1 MVDGFPETFPPS
13 MTRSAFNLRRS
24 EISEISP
31 AGFFPVL
38 LALVPMMGWPT
49 FLSAIRRKG
58 WSGILKPTVPFLDT
72 KGDRGLPAEA
82 LAQEGLRDFKMS
94 VTGPGQ
100 NFSAIFFADSEK
112 CANRKAVFKSA
123 TRSGNGLSGLR
134 PLSSSIFF
142 IVSGAER
149 IQPSP

>member
-13 MTRSAFNLRRS
+13 MTRSTFNLRLS
-24 EISEISP
+24 EIPEISL
-31 AGFFPVL
+31 AGFSPVR
-38 LALVPMMGWPT
+38 LALVPMMGRLI

-72 KGDRGLPAEA
+72 KGERGLPLHA
-82 LAQEGLRDFKMS
+82 LGRGLRDFKMS

-112 CANRKAVFKSA
+112 CAIRKAVFKSA

-134 PLSSSIFF
+134 PLSSNIFF

-149 IQPSP
+149 VQPRP